1 MAQHLGMCVETGKQL
16 CRELNGLKPNVLKR
30 VLQLPSST
38 PSDALMYDFGIND
51 LSLDIMMEKIVLAV
65 ETMKRENERI
75 SRQLLTFLMENK
87 VDGFCSELEEVC
99 QVLGVSFEELLHVN
113 DARKVLKEKIV
124 KIQGQLLYKR
134 MMVSSKMD
142 GVLLNGFC
150 YDGKIKKYLVEL
162 DFVEARA
169 VLMMRYRM
177 FPTKSNFPGRWDGRL
192 CNICCFEDTD
202 EHLFH
207 CPGYQDL
214 LTSDIRYS
222 MFWEDDVLEDTERI
236 KKAACVLLSI
246 IERLEQVQ
254 TISGMKEKETT

>member
-1 MAQHLGMCVETGKQL
+1 MFEKKTRLNFKTSKCKLMPMNGGRKGVKEMYLDGEKLEVVDDHVYLGTIISSNGQRVKEMNDRMKKSKSVANEIVQVCKETELFPICLRYVKLLL
-16 CRELNGLKPNVLKR
+16 CLCLDSKLKYGSALWDVCGNKKAARELNGLKPNVLKR

-142 GVLLNGFC
+142 F
-150 YDGKIKKYLVEL
+150 
-162 DFVEARA
+162 
-169 VLMMRYRM
+169 
-177 FPTKSNFPGRWDGRL
+177 
-192 CNICCFEDTD
+192 
-202 EHLFH
+202 
-207 CPGYQDL
+207 
-214 LTSDIRYS
+214 
-222 MFWEDDVLEDTERI
+222 
-236 KKAACVLLSI
+236 
-246 IERLEQVQ
+246 
-254 TISGMKEKETT
+254 